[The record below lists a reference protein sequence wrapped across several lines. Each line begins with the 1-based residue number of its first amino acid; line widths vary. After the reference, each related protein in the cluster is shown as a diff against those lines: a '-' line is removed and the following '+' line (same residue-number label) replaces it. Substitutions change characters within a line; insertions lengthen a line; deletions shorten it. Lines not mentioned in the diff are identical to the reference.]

1 MYGQIGFIWVLC
13 VLFTQVTWAAQAQL
27 TRESLPMKH
36 ALYQHW
42 QGEYEA
48 AYGVAEYYQLRG
60 FYSPELRLAQASA
73 SLELGYLAH
82 GRELINDLD
91 EGSLLP
97 ENQSRLHLYLARDAY
112 RRRDWVLLGEH
123 LGALKSFDVDSHH
136 YHFLLAESARQSGR
150 YKEAETTLAQLEKDD
165 AYLFYGRFNLATSL
179 VVESKTVASKSL
191 TSRQEAKRLLQS
203 LINLPARDFEQLML
217 TERARVAL
225 ADLYLEDNELAA
237 ARPLLS
243 KVSAS
248 HQYGPPALARLARLD
263 MQAERYENAAAIWNH
278 LLQVYPWHRAA
289 TAAPS
294 GLGYAMLQSRGEEA
308 AYGTYLAA
316 LTKIEEQQRRL
327 VTFRDQLQ
335 QNLRDPNWMLGKGDS
350 ELSLLTWLAEGLG
363 HSDWTTWLADESVR
377 QSARHWQSLDAAY
390 ERLQDRQQDLEILLT
405 VDVEQ
410 QRRIKSA
417 RAAISEDNLEQVTDA
432 LVQNIRHKLTHL
444 TSQHY
449 EISDNLEAF
458 TTNEEH
464 TLLEALRQLLESK
477 LGQAESPRIERMIG
491 LVRFQIYDAIP
502 VRKQQQ
508 AEILELQLN
517 EARKAEQ
524 RISRINAAAERLPQ
538 SDSVSGRIQLLAEDT
553 ESLSTRTEIALG
565 LARDT
570 LIASMSDFIGR
581 DEVLLTAQ
589 ANGLHYDITRLLDQ
603 QYVVAEA
610 TP

>member
-1 MYGQIGFIWVLC
+1 MYGQIGILWVLG
-13 VLFTQVTWAAQAQL
+13 VIFAQGTWAAQAPL
-27 TRESLPMKH
+27 TRDSLPMKH

-112 RRRDWVLLGEH
+112 RRRDWILLDEH
-123 LGALKSFDVDSHH
+123 LGALESFDVDSRH
-136 YHFLLAESARQSGR
+136 YHFLLAESARQNGR
-150 YKEAETTLAQLEKDD
+150 HAEAETTLAQLEKDD

-179 VVESKTVASKSL
+179 VVHSKAVESKGM

-278 LLQVYPWHRAA
+278 LLQTYPWHRAA

-308 AYGTYLAA
+308 AYGTYLTA
-316 LTKIEEQQRRL
+316 LTKIEEQQGRL
-327 VTFRDQLQ
+327 VTFRHQLQ
-335 QNLRDPNWMLGKGDS
+335 ENLRDPNWMLGKGDS

-390 ERLQDRQQDLEILLT
+390 ERLQDRQQNLGILLA
-405 VDVEQ
+405 VDAEQ

-417 RAAISEDNLEQVTDA
+417 RAAISEDDLDQVTHA
-432 LVQNIRHKLTHL
+432 LVQNVRNRLAHL
-444 TSQHY
+444 NARRY

-458 TTNEEH
+458 TTSEERS
-464 TLLEALRQLLESK
+464 LLEALRQLLASN
-477 LGQAESPRIERMIG
+477 LGQVESTRIERMIG
-491 LVRFQIYDAIP
+491 LIRFQIYDAIP
-502 VRKQQQ
+502 VRRQQQ
-508 AEILELQLN
+508 ANKLEIQLG

-524 RISRINAAAERLPQ
+524 RISRINTAAERLPQ
-538 SDSVSGRIQLLAEDT
+538 ADSVSGRIQLLAADT
-553 ESLSTRTEIALG
+553 KSLSARTEIALG
-565 LARDT
+565 LARNT
-570 LIASMSDFIGR
+570 LIASMSEFIGR